1 MLANKSITAYS
12 MITSTLTEWYGEGAV
27 PPTECPFRSSVGS
40 CRRYSTPAVP
50 SKWELPNPKLE

>member
-12 MITSTLTEWYGEGAV
+12 MITSTLTEWYGDG
-27 PPTECPFRSSVGS
+27 
-40 CRRYSTPAVP
+40 AVP